1 MDSYKYRI
9 ELYYRCHYTTCYTVF
24 NEYLKNAAK
33 ENLKD
38 TILIVL
44 HIRDI
49 KHGLGLRDTSRHAFQ
64 WLMFHY
70 PKKFIKAIEYIPI
83 YGRWDDLYALFP
95 RKTNEINKLWISQ
108 HYQNVSDEKYQEIL
122 QCQQK
127 AVMIF
132 INQLKKDYEDALN
145 LQRISYASKW
155 ALNEKSS
162 LNRQFKCVT
171 VMCDIWGI
179 TKKEYRQKIV
189 FLRKYLNI
197 PEHHICENNFRYI
210 NYYKLSTYTIQKYKH
225 IFTKKDYKRFAEY
238 ITFSHLK
245 NNIVSNNQIMY
256 PFDIVMRYN
265 MAFENDLSTSIDMDV
280 EKKWDE
286 LVKNTQNSCK
296 LNNTMI
302 IGDISGSMYQQRYN
316 NTYVTNKLPINIAL
330 SMMILSARC
339 IKQPYANMI
348 ISNSNDINYTYLRK
362 DETLL
367 ESLYKLTSLKYNKT
381 MNIYSLLNYIL
392 QTYNINNGMT
402 DRKFPNH
409 IIFISDKSI
418 KESDPD
424 FINNIDKIKEKYH
437 NNNVIFPSLIYI
449 NLDNSCISFND
460 THGILEITGFSYNL
474 FKQIL
479 SHGEI
484 NPVSIVNHIISK
496 LHHNNLLK
504 YD

>member
-1 MDSYKYRI
+1 M
-9 ELYYRCHYTTCYTVF
+9 
-24 NEYLKNAAK
+24 
-33 ENLKD
+33 
-38 TILIVL
+38 
-44 HIRDI
+44 
-49 KHGLGLRDTSRHAFQ
+49 
-64 WLMFHY
+64 
-70 PKKFIKAIEYIPI
+70 
-83 YGRWDDLYALFP
+83 
-95 RKTNEINKLWISQ
+95 
-108 HYQNVSDEKYQEIL
+108 
-122 QCQQK
+122 
-127 AVMIF
+127 
-132 INQLKKDYEDALN
+132 
-145 LQRISYASKW
+145 
-155 ALNEKSS
+155 
-162 LNRQFKCVT
+162 
-171 VMCDIWGI
+171 
-179 TKKEYRQKIV
+179 
-189 FLRKYLNI
+189 
-197 PEHHICENNFRYI
+197 
-210 NYYKLSTYTIQKYKH
+210 
-225 IFTKKDYKRFAEY
+225 
-238 ITFSHLK
+238 K

-437 NNNVIFPSLIYI
+437 NNNVIFKSLIYI

-460 THGILEITGFSYNL
+460 IHGILEITGFSYNL